1 MLTHLHQQKQLML
14 LEAEAATMP
23 YKTWIQENAREEKK
37 NKPPTKYTVTRTK
50 KQKETAVL
58 VTLQWSMENRE
69 VKQRDQERR
78 VGHNQ
83 VEGY

>member
-37 NKPPTKYTVTRTK
+37 KKKQTPTKYTVTRTK
-50 KQKETAVL
+50 K
-58 VTLQWSMENRE
+58 
-69 VKQRDQERR
+69 
-78 VGHNQ
+78 
-83 VEGY
+83 

>member
-37 NKPPTKYTVTRTK
+37 KKKTNPHKVYSHKNK
-50 KQKETAVL
+50 EIEGNCCACDTA
-58 VTLQWSMENRE
+58 MEYG
-69 VKQRDQERR
+69 K
-78 VGHNQ
+78 
-83 VEGY
+83 